1 MELRRRMGQTAR
13 KVKRP
18 VQAGCVRVP
27 VIMQME
33 ALECGAACL
42 AMVLAYYGKWVPL
55 EQVRADCGVSRDGSN
70 ARNMVR
76 AARSYGLIAKGC
88 RFEPDTL
95 RRQGSFPCI
104 IHWNFNHF
112 VVLDGFK
119 GDKALLNDPAKGSY
133 AVSMETFDQS
143 FTGICLLFEPGAD
156 FQPGGKPKSV
166 FAFARKRLDGAGA
179 AVAFMLLTTFITSL
193 IWIIYSV
200 FSHIFLD
207 RLLTGE
213 NVGWLGGFILALVL
227 FGAVRLVVE
236 WIRAVYSLRING
248 KLAIVGSTSFMWK
261 VLHLPMAFFSQ
272 RMAGDIQQR
281 QNANAAIAGSMVKV
295 LAPLAIDA
303 ALMLFYL
310 IVMFRYS
317 VLLTLMGVASIVIN
331 LSLSRLIAKK
341 RVNITRVQQRDEG
354 KLAGA
359 TVAGIEMIETIKS
372 SGAENGFFERWAG
385 YQASVNTQKVRYEKL
400 SQYLGA
406 LPSLVSS
413 VTNSAVMMAGVW
425 LTINGEF
432 TAGMI
437 LAFQGFLTEFG
448 EPAMT
453 LVSAGQTIQEMRTD
467 MERVEDVM
475 QYPEDAVY
483 GPETQL
489 RDDVEYDKLS
499 GSVVMRGVTFGY
511 SRLAEPLIEDFDL
524 TLKPGSRVA
533 LVGASGC
540 GKSTIAKLIAGL
552 YQPWS
557 GEILFDGKPI
567 NEIDRSVFTGS
578 LAVVDQDIILFED
591 TIANNIKMWDSSIED
606 FEMILAARD
615 ASLHEDIMQ
624 REGGYNC
631 RLAEGG
637 KDLSGGQR
645 QRLEIARVLAQD
657 PTIIILDEATSA
669 LDARTEYEVV
679 RSINERGITCI
690 VVAHRLSTI
699 RDCDEIIVLDHGKVT
714 ERGTHEELY
723 ALGGAYTRLI
733 SNEQG

>member
-1 MELRRRMGQTAR
+1 MGQTAR

-88 RFEPDTL
+88 RYEPDTL

-156 FQPGGKPKSV
+156 FRPGGKPKSV

-193 IWIIYSV
+193 ITIIYSV

-213 NVGWLGGFILALVL
+213 NVGWLGGFTLALVL
-227 FGAVRLVVE
+227 FGAVRLAVE

-281 QNANAAIAGSMVKV
+281 QNANAAIAGSMVRV

-303 ALMLFYL
+303 AMMLFYL
-310 IVMFRYS
+310 VVMFRYS

-524 TLKPGSRVA
+524 TLRPGSRVA

-733 SNEQG
+733 SNE